1 MLFGRRRSGKGASQ
15 DIRDVVNGRQAER
28 PMSRNSSLVQTVTE
42 LIPDW
47 LGPIQPIFL
56 WQPTDRFFIL
66 RVFQNLILK
75 VRTTI
80 WTVFLLSLRR

>member
-1 MLFGRRRSGKGASQ
+1 MELITECYSVGDALEKELVKTFVMLSTDVKLKGQ
-15 DIRDVVNGRQAER
+15 
-28 PMSRNSSLVQTVTE
+28 LVQTVTE

-66 RVFQNLILK
+66 RFFQNLILK